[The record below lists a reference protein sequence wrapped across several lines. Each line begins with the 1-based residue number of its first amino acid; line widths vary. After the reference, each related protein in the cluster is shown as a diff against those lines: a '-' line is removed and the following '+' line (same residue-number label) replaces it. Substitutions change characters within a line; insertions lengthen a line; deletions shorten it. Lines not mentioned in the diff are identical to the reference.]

1 LHYSTTTF
9 KYLKNMNIFIKS
21 KKHCDNAN
29 ESYFKHMFVA
39 LGVSFSLLKASLMA
53 AIHSL
58 IPALFEKGASKKII
72 ELYEYL
78 QFKKRM
84 DQ

>member
-1 LHYSTTTF
+1 
-9 KYLKNMNIFIKS
+9 MNIFIKS

-29 ESYFKHMFVA
+29 ESYFKHMFIA
-39 LGVSFSLLKASLMA
+39 LGISFNLLKGSLMA

-78 QFKKRM
+78 EFKKRM

>member
-1 LHYSTTTF
+1 
-9 KYLKNMNIFIKS
+9 MNIFIKS

-29 ESYFKHMFVA
+29 ENYFKHMIVA
-39 LGVSFSLLKASLMA
+39 LGVSLSLLKASLMA
-53 AIHSL
+53 AIHSV

>member
-1 LHYSTTTF
+1 M
-9 KYLKNMNIFIKS
+9 KNMNIFIKS
-21 KKHCDNAN
+21 KKHCNNTN

-58 IPALFEKGASKKII
+58 IPALFENGASKKII

>member
-1 LHYSTTTF
+1 M
-9 KYLKNMNIFIKS
+9 KYMNIFIKS
-21 KKHCDNAN
+21 KKHCENVHEN
-29 ESYFKHMFVA
+29 YFKHMFVA
-39 LGVSFSLLKASLMA
+39 LGVSFKLLKASLMA
-53 AIHSL
+53 AIHSI

>member
-1 LHYSTTTF
+1 M
-9 KYLKNMNIFIKS
+9 KNMNIFIKS
-21 KKHCDNAN
+21 KKHCNNAN

-39 LGVSFSLLKASLMA
+39 IGISFSLLKASLMA
-53 AIHSL
+53 ATHSL

-78 QFKKRM
+78 EFKKRM

>member
-1 LHYSTTTF
+1 M
-9 KYLKNMNIFIKS
+9 KNINIFTKF
-21 KKHCDNAN
+21 KKHCDDVN
-29 ESYFKHMFVA
+29 ESYFKHMIVA
-39 LGVSFSLLKASLMA
+39 LGVSFNLLKASLMA
-53 AIHSL
+53 AIHSI
-58 IPALFEKGASKKII
+58 IPALFEKGASNKVT